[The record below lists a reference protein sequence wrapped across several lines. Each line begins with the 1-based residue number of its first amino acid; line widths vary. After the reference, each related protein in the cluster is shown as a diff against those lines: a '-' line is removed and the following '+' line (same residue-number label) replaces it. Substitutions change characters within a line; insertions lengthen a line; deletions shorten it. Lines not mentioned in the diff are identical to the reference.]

1 MRLCRAGVA
10 MLLFAIAAG
19 PTIAAAQVS
28 DGHPCRQAI
37 SCDCANIN
45 AGILSGGWK
54 ADCRKCE
61 ASILEA
67 CVKAYPPIGGA
78 MAAAGFCELKCSV
91 TGPHPY
97 PKAPPKSAATKSPAQ
112 SPAKSGNDKSTPQ
125 VFGHAPMRLVCPLSM
140 SLTTATIDGQKADG
154 CVDRKQKRQGLWVF
168 VNEPANEIIEILFV
182 DGREVA
188 RTTRPKS

>member
-1 MRLCRAGVA
+1 MRPFRAGVA
-10 MLLFAIAAG
+10 ILFLAIAVG

-28 DGHPCRQAI
+28 EGHPCRQAI
-37 SCDCANIN
+37 SCDCANIK

-61 ASILEA
+61 TSMHEA
-67 CVKAYPPIGGA
+67 CAKAYPPIGGA

-91 TGPHPY
+91 TGPDPY
-97 PKAPPKSAATKSPAQ
+97 PKAPPKSAATKSAAQ
-112 SPAKSGNDKSTPQ
+112 APAKSGNDNSAPK
-125 VFGHAPMRLVCPLSM
+125 VFGHAPMRLVCPRSM

-168 VNEPANEIIEILFV
+168 IAESTNEIVEILFV

-188 RTTRPKS
+188 RTTRPKG